1 MILEGL
7 ITSCDAAGGLHLAA
21 MGPEVDE
28 AACLGGAIEQLV
40 LKPFETSQTAAN
52 LARLPEGVF
61 HLSDDVLLLARVVTG
76 SLAEPPACRPAV
88 GVRGW
93 VGILNFELNYG
104 LFQSAMFQ
112 VLRSQGVRLMP
123 VRRLLTPDTSARCTR
138 GNTAASLISKSF
150 I

>member
-61 HLSDDVLLLARVVTG
+61 HLSDDVLLLKG
-76 SLAEPPACRPAV
+76 MAEA
-88 GVRGW
+88 
-93 VGILNFELNYG
+93 FDDDF
-104 LFQSAMFQ
+104 LFADEFIYQ
-112 VLRSQGVRLMP
+112 QG
-123 VRRLLTPDTSARCTR
+123 T
-138 GNTAASLISKSF
+138 
-150 I
+150 